1 MDRSRGR
8 TRRLDLPKNV
18 QVTLSGQERW
28 RAGGQEGVGSGLA
41 RPSPGSGSPGRG
53 ASSYLLLLEVQQI
66 RRAHLAVTVC
76 ARRRVPAR
84 AASGSARSPGPAA
97 AAAIGLPREA
107 AHAVLT
113 RRS

>member
-1 MDRSRGR
+1 MGGRRGSSW
-8 TRRLDLPKNV
+8 RLDLPKNV
-18 QVTLSGQERW
+18 KVVLLGQERW
-28 RAGGQEGVGSGLA
+28 RPGGQEGVGRGLA
-41 RPSPGSGSPGRG
+41 CPSPGSGSPGRG

-66 RRAHLAVTVC
+66 RRASLAVTVC
-76 ARRRVPAR
+76 ARRVPAR